1 MGISGNPVT
10 RNMRSEIPSFFCNF
24 SGQNIHLKAAC
35 HILLLS
41 LFSLSVHAQQFYFRG
56 EVKDESGNPLQNVAI
71 LNSRTG
77 DFYKTGTY
85 GTFGIISTHKIDTL
99 VFSLSGYRSERVISN
114 ADNFINVRLKLQPV
128 NQTNVRRD
136 KLLSQTKDL
145 EREEQKKW
153 YSGDETYASLVENRF
168 VNANKFPNTGMA
180 LNVDRASYS
189 NVRRFISL
197 NTLVPPDAVR
207 IEEMLNYFNLS
218 YKQPPPNSVFAAS
231 TAITDCPWNN
241 ANQLFYINLSSSK
254 INVDTLPPSH
264 LVFLIDISG
273 SMDMTNRLPLL
284 KSAFRLLVNNLRDKD
299 SVAIVVYG
307 GTTGIMLNTTSGGE
321 KEKIIKAIDELTP
334 GGSTPGESGI
344 RIAYSVARNHFIE
357 KGNNRVIL
365 ATDGDFNVGLRTEQ
379 ELDELISQHR
389 ESGIYL
395 TCLGVGMGNYKDSK
409 IQTLAK
415 KGNGNFAYL
424 DNFKEAE
431 KVLLKEFTQTLYA
444 VADDVYMNVQFNP
457 EYVKEYRLIGFD
469 NKVGALRD
477 SLSVIEGGEIGSGH
491 SMMAVFEIVPT
502 EINRAA
508 IKEGISSAKFADM
521 IIRYKK
527 PNDDVQQKVTLSSS
541 FTYQP
546 FDKLDN
552 CYRFSAAV
560 IMFGSILKESPF
572 AKDINWND
580 VQELATRSSSTDDLL
595 QKEFTG
601 LIQQAKALY
610 SKIKKKKGGTA
621 AQW

>member
-1 MGISGNPVT
+1 M
-10 RNMRSEIPSFFCNF
+10 
-24 SGQNIHLKAAC
+24 KAAC
-35 HILLLS
+35 HILLL
-41 LFSLSVHAQQFYFRG
+41 LVVGLSVDAQQFYIRG
-56 EVKDESGNPLQNVAI
+56 EVKDESGNPLQNVSI
-71 LNSRTG
+71 LYSRTG
-77 DFYKTGTY
+77 DYYKTGTY
-85 GTFGIISTHKIDTL
+85 GTFGIFSSHKVDTL
-99 VFSLSGYRSERVISN
+99 VFSLNGYKSERVVSN
-114 ADNFINVRLKLQPV
+114 ADNYVNVRLKLLPAGS
-128 NQTNVRRD
+128 TNVRRD

-153 YSGDETYASLVENRF
+153 YSGDETYASLIENRF
-168 VNANKFPNTGMA
+168 VNAKRFPNTGMS

-189 NVRRFISL
+189 NIRRFISL

-218 YKQPPPNSVFAAS
+218 YQQPELGSLFTAS
-231 TAITDCPWNN
+231 TTITDCPWNN
-241 ANQLFYINLSSSK
+241 GNQLFYINLSSSK
-254 INVDTLPPSH
+254 LNVDTLPPSN

-321 KEKIIKAIDELTP
+321 KEKILKAIDELTP

-344 RIAYSVARNHFIE
+344 RIAYSVARNHFVE

-365 ATDGDFNVGLRTEQ
+365 ATDGDFNVGLKTEQ

-469 NKVGALRD
+469 NRVGALRD

-502 EINRAA
+502 EINKAA
-508 IKEGISSAKFADM
+508 IKEGISSAKFADLV
-521 IIRYKK
+521 IRYKK
-527 PNDDVQQKVTLSSS
+527 PNDAVQQSTTIASNFS
-541 FTYQP
+541 YQP

-560 IMFGSILKESPF
+560 IMFGSILKESPI

-580 VQELATRSSSTDDLL
+580 VQELAAKASSQDDLL
-595 QKEFTG
+595 QKEFTS
-601 LIQQAKALY
+601 LVQQAKALY
-610 SKIKKKKGGTA
+610 SKVKKKRGGTA

>member
-1 MGISGNPVT
+1 
-10 RNMRSEIPSFFCNF
+10 
-24 SGQNIHLKAAC
+24 
-35 HILLLS
+35 
-41 LFSLSVHAQQFYFRG
+41 
-56 EVKDESGNPLQNVAI
+56 
-71 LNSRTG
+71 
-77 DFYKTGTY
+77 
-85 GTFGIISTHKIDTL
+85 
-99 VFSLSGYRSERVISN
+99 
-114 ADNFINVRLKLQPV
+114 
-128 NQTNVRRD
+128 
-136 KLLSQTKDL
+136 
-145 EREEQKKW
+145 
-153 YSGDETYASLVENRF
+153 
-168 VNANKFPNTGMA
+168 
-180 LNVDRASYS
+180 
-189 NVRRFISL
+189 
-197 NTLVPPDAVR
+197 
-207 IEEMLNYFNLS
+207 
-218 YKQPPPNSVFAAS
+218 
-231 TAITDCPWNN
+231 
-241 ANQLFYINLSSSK
+241 
-254 INVDTLPPSH
+254 
-264 LVFLIDISG
+264 
-273 SMDMTNRLPLL
+273 
-284 KSAFRLLVNNLRDKD
+284 LLVNNLRDKD

-321 KEKIIKAIDELTP
+321 KEKILKAIDELTP

-344 RIAYSVARNHFIE
+344 RIAYSVARNHFVE

-365 ATDGDFNVGLRTEQ
+365 ATDGDFNVGLKTEQ

-502 EINRAA
+502 EINKAA

-521 IIRYKK
+521 VIRYKR
-527 PNDDVQQKVTLSSS
+527 PNDTAQQTTTIGSNFS
-541 FTYQP
+541 YQP
-546 FDKLDN
+546 FDKLHN

-580 VQELATRSSSTDDLL
+580 VQELALKASSQDDLL
-595 QKEFTG
+595 QKEFTS
-601 LIQQAKALY
+601 LVQQAKALY
-610 SKIKKKKGGTA
+610 SKVKKKKGGTA
-621 AQW
+621 SQW